1 MQNKPTARQQHYLD
15 VIDQYY
21 QTNGR
26 NPTCQELADE
36 VGVDRQSAYLML
48 ERLRK
53 NGFSLWAHRSDSTK
67 FDVVTWLRHHGHKAS
82 PEENFFNIAADEIEE
97 LRAKTQT
104 GKSWLQRPD

>member
-1 MQNKPTARQQHYLD
+1 MQNKPTARQQYYLD

-53 NGFSLWAHRSDSTK
+53 NGFSLWAHRSDANR
-67 FDVVTWLRHHGHKAS
+67 FDVVAWLRHHGHKAS

-104 GKSWLQRPD
+104 GKSWLQRPE